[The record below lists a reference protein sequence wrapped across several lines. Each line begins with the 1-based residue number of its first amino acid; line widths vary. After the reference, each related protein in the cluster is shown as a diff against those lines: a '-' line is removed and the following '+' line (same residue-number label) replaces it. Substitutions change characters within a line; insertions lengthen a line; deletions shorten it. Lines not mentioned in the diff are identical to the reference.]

1 MRLSPLLT
9 LEALLKV
16 ILSTHAVE
24 GLELRGIDR
33 AWVEATVANPD
44 HTAPDPRLGRTRSY
58 KAISAFGARV
68 LRVVHCPAEDGVR
81 VISAYFDRGAR
92 L

>member
-33 AWVEATVANPD
+33 AWVEATVAIPTIL
-44 HTAPDPRLGRTRSY
+44 HRTR
-58 KAISAFGARV
+58 G
-68 LRVVHCPAEDGVR
+68 
-81 VISAYFDRGAR
+81 
-92 L
+92 